1 MGCMH
6 GYAYACVFITIAAS
20 ISLVSFG
27 MLTNRWLSSKTS
39 DEFTVK
45 LPIWSGAFHMHVKTR
60 VNVEVKMALTKA
72 CILVDMTGK
81 LSLDNV
87 PGWLKGIAQG
97 IADRMMDGKPKY
109 VRIHNCVEKST
120 KFNGPNADKIRYSL
134 RHFKYIFI
142 CLALG
147 MLLLL
152 ASLVVTLVKSPCTRY
167 YKKRKMHLAV
177 MILLLGAAIP
187 LFSGVMIANKE
198 FNGNAPFVDLQ
209 VAHNKAKFNKMFLEE
224 SVDTSGTETTRAAKS
239 LRDAV
244 LKHKQSSTRN
254 SQAHHRLRRSP
265 NPDSVSL
272 SSTSLSL
279 PSGLKAQIIS
289 RSFQLTHRRRLRRSL
304 LYRRSRR
311 STPSR
316 KEQFN
321 MVWDTT
327 IANMKDSMQK
337 GYSFTITFVGVILVF
352 VAFALACLEFYFSS
366 KDCSEDNESG
376 DAYVLSDRSSDASM
390 RLTMKM

>member
-1 MGCMH
+1 
-6 GYAYACVFITIAAS
+6 
-20 ISLVSFG
+20 
-27 MLTNRWLSSKTS
+27 
-39 DEFTVK
+39 
-45 LPIWSGAFHMHVKTR
+45 
-60 VNVEVKMALTKA
+60 
-72 CILVDMTGK
+72 
-81 LSLDNV
+81 
-87 PGWLKGIAQG
+87 
-97 IADRMMDGKPKY
+97 
-109 VRIHNCVEKST
+109 
-120 KFNGPNADKIRYSL
+120 
-134 RHFKYIFI
+134 
-142 CLALG
+142 